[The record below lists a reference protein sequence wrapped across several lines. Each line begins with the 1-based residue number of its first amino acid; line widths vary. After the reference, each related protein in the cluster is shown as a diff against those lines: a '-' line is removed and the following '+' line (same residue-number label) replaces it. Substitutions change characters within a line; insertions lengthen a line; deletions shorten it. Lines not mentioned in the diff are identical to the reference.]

1 MKFNLITLAFL
12 LISGSSLAQSTPWTL
27 EKCINHALT
36 NNLQIRQSELN
47 TEAAKTTAA
56 QGKLDLLPTLNAG
69 ASHGYNW
76 GQTIDPFTNQFATD
90 RVQNNSFSLSSS
102 VTLFAGFQKQNTLK
116 QRQYDYM
123 AARFDNEKMQN
134 DISMQIA
141 TNYLQV
147 IYNQELFKIA
157 DNQFELTKLQVERVR
172 KMVDVGQSPKSNLL
186 DLQAQLANEE
196 LNRVNTENQL
206 SISLLSLMQLLQIND
221 PNFSVETPSLEANN
235 LDQVGADPMSVY
247 NVAVTQRP
255 EIKSSEYRMMSANK
269 AKAAAIGTQSPR
281 LTVSGSYGTGY
292 SGNNKVG
299 AGDTIIGTRY
309 VGTTETTFENVFAP
323 SFGFEKYEVKPF
335 RDQLD
340 ANLNQ
345 SLSFQ
350 LTIPLFNGWNTRT
363 NVKRAKINFLNAEM
377 QLEQSKQ
384 QLQQDIQRAHNDAV
398 AALKQFQASKRA
410 VSALEESFKYAQARY
425 EGQLINTIDYT
436 DAKNKLTKA
445 QSDLLRGKFDFIFKS
460 KVLDFYQGKP
470 LAL

>member
-1 MKFNLITLAFL
+1 MKFKLLTISFL
-12 LISGSSLAQSTPWTL
+12 LLSSATWAQSEPWSL
-27 EKCINHALT
+27 DQCIKHALT
-36 NNLQIRQSELN
+36 NNLQIKQSELT
-47 TEAAKTTAA
+47 TEAAKTTAL

-102 VTLFAGFQKQNTLK
+102 VTLFAGFQKQSTLK

-141 TNYLQV
+141 TNYLQ
-147 IYNQELFKIA
+147 ILFNQELFRIA
-157 DNQFELTKLQVERVR
+157 ENQFELTKLQVGRIR
-172 KMVDVGQSPKSNLL
+172 SMVEIGQLPKGNLL
-186 DLQAQLANEE
+186 DLEAQLANEE

-206 SISLLSLMQLLQIND
+206 NISILSLKQLLQLSN
-221 PNFSVETPSLEANN
+221 PNFSIVTPDLDATN
-235 LDQVGADPMSVY
+235 LGQVGVQPMDIY
-247 NVAVTQRP
+247 KIAVMQRP
-255 EIKSSEYRMMSANK
+255 EIKSSTYRLMSAEK
-269 AKAAAIGTQSPR
+269 AQAAAIGSQSPR
-281 LTVSGSYGTGY
+281 LTVNGSYGTGY

-299 AGDTIIGTRY
+299 TGDTIFSNRTIGY
-309 VGTTETTFENVFAP
+309 TENTFEKVIAP
-323 SFGFEKYEVKPF
+323 SIDFENYDVKPF
-335 RDQLD
+335 KDQWE
-340 ANLNQ
+340 ANINQ

-350 LTIPLFNGWNTRT
+350 LSIPLFNGWNTRT
-363 NVKRAKINFLNAEM
+363 SVKRAKINYLNAEM

-384 QLQQDIQRAHNDAV
+384 QLSQDIQSAHNDV
-398 AALKQFQASKRA
+398 LAALKQYEASKKA

-436 DAKNKLTKA
+436 DSKNKLTKA
-445 QSDLLRGKFDFIFKS
+445 QSDLLRSKFDFIFKS